1 MIVQLRLYVFFTAY
15 RQQYDNYFTNYV
27 FKDFGGFY
35 MENRIYN
42 FNPGPAMQPLEVLQ
56 EAQKEFLN
64 FAGSGMSI
72 IEISHR
78 SKQYEQVHNQAK
90 ADIKELMGL
99 GDDYE
104 VLFCQGGASMQF
116 TMIPQNFATDGKI
129 GNYVLSGSFATKA
142 YEEAKLLGVGHV
154 AASSKENNFKN
165 VPTQDEI
172 KLSDNAAYLHVCYN
186 NTIYGTEY
194 HYIPET
200 GDVPLIADMSSDM
213 LSRPLDFSKF
223 SLIYAGAQK
232 NLGPAGVVVVVA
244 RKSFI
249 ENSPQSVPTMLRYD
263 TYLKKNSLYNTPP
276 AFGIYMVGKVVAWI
290 KKMGGLEA
298 MAKRNAA
305 KAKLVYDAIDNSDG
319 FYKGHADKDSSSF
332 MNVTFRLPSVELENK
347 FAQEALQHGLGGVK
361 GHRSVG
367 GMRTSIYNAMPMEG
381 CQALVDFME
390 KFRKENQ

>member
-1 MIVQLRLYVFFTAY
+1 M
-15 RQQYDNYFTNYV
+15 
-27 FKDFGGFY
+27 KD
-35 MENRIYN
+35 RIYN

-64 FAGSGMSI
+64 FAESGMSI

-78 SKQYEQVHNQAK
+78 SKQYEAVHDKAK

-116 TMIPQNFATDGKI
+116 TMIPQNFAVDGKV

-142 YEEAKLLGVGHV
+142 YEEAELLNCGFVS
-154 AASSKENNFKN
+154 ASSKESNFKH

-200 GDVPLIADMSSDM
+200 GEVPLIADMSSDM

-249 ENSPQSVPTMLRYD
+249 ENSPKSVPTMLRYD

-276 AFGIYMVGKVVAWI
+276 AFGIYMVGKTVAWI
-290 KKMGGLEA
+290 KEQGGLEV
-298 MAKRNAA
+298 MAKQNAL

-319 FYKGHADKDSSSF
+319 FYVGHADKDSRSF
-332 MNVTFRLPSVELENK
+332 MNVTFRLPSAELEAK
-347 FAQEALQHGLGGVK
+347 FAKEALEHKLGGVK

-367 GMRTSIYNAMPMEG
+367 GMRTSIYNAMPMAG
-381 CQALVDFME
+381 CEALVDFME
-390 KFRKENQ
+390 KFRKANR

>member
-1 MIVQLRLYVFFTAY
+1 MYE
-15 RQQYDNYFTNYV
+15 QYITL
-27 FKDFGGFY
+27 GGFL

-42 FNPGPAMQPLEVLQ
+42 FNPGPAMQPLEVLE

-78 SKQYEQVHNQAK
+78 SKQYEAVHNQAK

-99 GDDYE
+99 GDDYD

-116 TMIPQNFATDGKI
+116 TMVPQNFAVDGKI

-142 YEEAKLLGVGHV
+142 YEQAKLLGKGYV
-154 AASSKENNFKN
+154 AASSKDTNFKHI
-165 VPTQDEI
+165 PTQDEI
-172 KLSDNAAYLHVCYN
+172 KLSDDAAYLHICYN

-194 HYIPET
+194 HYVPET

-213 LSRPLDFSKF
+213 LSRPVDFSKF

-232 NLGPAGVVVVVA
+232 NLGPAGVAVVVA

-249 ENSPQSVPTMLRYD
+249 EKSPESVPTMLRYD
-263 TYLKKNSLYNTPP
+263 TYYKKNSLYNTPP
-276 AFGIYMVGKVVAWI
+276 AFCIYMVGKTVAWI
-290 KKMGGLEA
+290 KANGGLEA

-305 KAKLVYDAIDNSDG
+305 KAKIVYDAIDNSDG
-319 FYKGHADKDSSSF
+319 FYKGHADKDSRSF
-332 MNVTFRLPSVELENK
+332 MNVTFRLPTPELEAK
-347 FAQEALQHGLGGVK
+347 FAAEALEHGLGGVK

-390 KFRKENQ
+390 KFRKTNK

>member
-1 MIVQLRLYVFFTAY
+1 
-15 RQQYDNYFTNYV
+15 
-27 FKDFGGFY
+27 

-56 EAQKEFLN
+56 EAQAEFLN
-64 FAGSGMSI
+64 FAQSGMSI

-78 SKQYEQVHNQAK
+78 SKQYELVHNQAK
-90 ADIKELMGL
+90 SDIKELMGL

-116 TMIPQNFATDGKI
+116 TMIPQNFAVDGKL

-142 YEEAKLLGVGHV
+142 YEEAKLLNCGYI
-154 AASSKENNFKN
+154 AASSKDCNFSH

-194 HYIPET
+194 HYVPET
-200 GDVPLIADMSSDM
+200 GEVPLIADMSSDM
-213 LSRPLDFSKF
+213 LSRPMDFSKF

-249 ENSPQSVPTMLRYD
+249 ENSPITVPTMLRYD

-290 KKMGGLEA
+290 KANGGLEA
-298 MAKRNAA
+298 MAKKNAQ
-305 KAKLVYDAIDNSDG
+305 KAKLVYDVIDNSNG
-319 FYKGHADKDSSSF
+319 FYKGHAEKASRSL
-332 MNVTFRLPSVELENK
+332 MNVTFRLPSEELEAK
-347 FAQEALQHGLGGVK
+347 FAQEALEHGLGGVK

-390 KFRKENQ
+390 KFQKANK

>member
-1 MIVQLRLYVFFTAY
+1 
-15 RQQYDNYFTNYV
+15 
-27 FKDFGGFY
+27 

-56 EAQKEFLN
+56 EAQAEFLN
-64 FAGSGMSI
+64 FAKSGMSI

-116 TMIPQNFATDGKI
+116 TMIPQNFAVDGKV

-142 YEEAKLLGVGHV
+142 YDEAKLLNRGFV
-154 AASSKENNFKN
+154 AASSKDRDFKYI
-165 VPTQDEI
+165 PTQDEI
-172 KLSDNAAYLHVCYN
+172 KLSDNAAYLHLCYN

-244 RKSFI
+244 RKSFL
-249 ENSPQSVPTMLRYD
+249 ENSPKEVPTMLRYD

-290 KKMGGLEA
+290 KANGGLEA
-298 MAKRNAA
+298 MAKKNAA
-305 KAKLVYDAIDNSDG
+305 KAKLVYDAIDNSEG
-319 FYKGHADKDSSSF
+319 FYVGHADKDSRSF
-332 MNVTFRLPSVELENK
+332 MNVTFRLPSEELEAK
-347 FAQEALQHGLGGVK
+347 FAKEALEHGLGGVK

-390 KFRKENQ
+390 KFRKANK